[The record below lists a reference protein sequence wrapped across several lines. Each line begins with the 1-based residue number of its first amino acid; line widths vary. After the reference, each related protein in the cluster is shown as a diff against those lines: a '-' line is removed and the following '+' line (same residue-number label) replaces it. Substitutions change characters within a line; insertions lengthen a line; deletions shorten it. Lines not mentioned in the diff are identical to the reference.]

1 MDRTRTV
8 DFLPPIFQTTTNKQF
23 LSATLDQL
31 VQEPQFKKTQGFVGR
46 RVGPGVN
53 PNDYYVVEPNAVRAN
68 YQLEPGVI
76 SLKPDTTDIQDAI
89 TYPGITDA
97 LARQGAK
104 VNDSDRLY
112 TSDYYTWDP
121 FISFDKFANYSQYY
135 WLPAGPLSV
144 DVSAT
149 AVPLTDSFDVTRG
162 ADVYEFSGVP
172 GENPIITLVRGGNYD
187 FVVNQAPNGFW
198 IQTDPGVNGRLPYAP
213 NISSR
218 DVFGVVNNGENAGT
232 VTFNVPLK
240 NAQQF
245 YYDLTLVPTTPT
257 AGQVDLITDLKFNQI
272 NNIYLTEFLAQYPS
286 GIDGITNLNGRTVVF
301 TNQIA
306 DPTDGG
312 WLITSQFDPLAQIPS
327 NNGLLGSFDTQVY
340 DQTTPILNVDT
351 RYSVWAIQ
359 YQYDNDGNAILQ
371 LSSITQC
378 PVLNKFTIMFGT
390 QWAGTQWYRDAEGY
404 FEEIPLLTAIKDL
417 LWYQDGTNPEIF
429 GQIRLIDQNQ
439 VETLNIATDI
449 LGKKNY
455 VAPNGVVFTN
465 NLKVIFRGSV
475 VPSSYQ
481 NQTYYVAGVGT
492 AIQLLPVTDYVTPET
507 YTKSA
512 TVPFDSLPFDIGNFD
527 ASLNQ
532 PLVPDYLTIALDSP
546 DRNAWTRSNRW
557 FHIDV
562 INASAAYNNTVP
574 FIDNAFRAKRPILEF
589 RGGTRLFGMGTQA
602 KTPVNIID
610 FQTTDAL
617 STINGTIG
625 YAVDGYSFISGSRVI
640 FAADNDPQVR
650 NKIYVV
656 EFITPST
663 DGSTL
668 TLQPVINLV
677 PASDADVLV
686 DQCTVCLSGNTLQGI
701 SFFFDGL
708 QWITAQEKTSVNQAP
723 LFNVY
728 DQNGF
733 SLGNRVAYP
742 SSTFLG
748 SKLFSYAVGSGVE
761 DTVLGFALRYL
772 SINNVGDIVFDNN
785 FYTDT
790 FIHVD
795 NNVSTKNPIGIG
807 FVRQY
812 ADRIL
817 YEKEIGWQRAA
828 TKSLIY
834 QQFSFTSV
842 VNTPLVLDVAVVPTG
857 TVPSVKIYVGSVF
870 QDPTTYTFTT
880 TANTTTI
887 TFNSNIVIVPGDVI
901 EVLALSNQVSSV
913 GFYQV
918 PINLENNPLNGNSS
932 NFTLG
937 TVRTHYESIAQN
949 LVSLTGKVNGANN
962 IRDLGNV
969 IPFGLNILQQ
979 SAPMTLAGYFLRK
992 PEYEIFAA
1000 LSYNSREYE
1009 KFKAQLLNTAVAND
1023 YVNLTVPEILTAVIS
1038 DITLGRTSSNPFYWS
1053 DMLPTG
1059 SVYTQLQTTV
1069 TPISTAVFDTT
1080 QVYNYTSANY
1090 LGLLVYVNDILL
1102 TRNLG
1107 YVVATDGPRITI
1119 TVPLAVG
1126 DVVTIQEY
1134 PATYGSYVPNTP
1146 TKLGLYPAYIPE
1158 IFLDETYVN
1167 PVFVIRGHDGSIT
1180 RAFGDFRDALLLEF
1194 ETRIYNNLK
1203 LDGNPVPLTTAE
1215 VVPGQFRT
1223 TDYTLGEIT
1232 DILSEDFL
1240 TWVGWNKLDYKTQ
1253 DYQQSNQFT
1262 WNYSTAS
1269 NKLTANQPLVVG
1281 AWRGLY
1287 NYFYDTI
1294 YPNTRPWEMLGFSV
1308 MPVWWENEYGPAPY
1322 TSGNLVLW
1330 EDLAAGLVR
1339 DPVAPYVLPEYIRP
1353 NLTDVIPS
1361 GSEGALLSPMQVMVG
1376 NFNSNDFRKSWVV
1389 GDDGPVE
1396 NAWRTSSAY
1405 PFAAMRLLALT
1416 RPAEFF
1422 SLFAD
1427 RDLYRFDTSVN
1438 QYLYNGR
1445 YRLDA
1450 NGIEVYGNGVSKAS
1464 YIDWIVD
1471 FNRVSGI
1478 NSTTALTADLK
1489 NLDVRLCYRMASF
1502 TGKNLLEIYTE
1513 KSSPNSLNSTL
1524 LLPDESYNLL
1534 FYKNVP
1540 FAQLTY
1546 SSVIVQSTT
1555 AGWAVYGY
1563 NMTQPY
1569 FSILQSLINGNL
1581 ATISAGGSTVRVPV
1595 EYSNNVVQIPYGY
1608 VFTNRTLV
1616 ADFLLSYGALLQS
1629 QGLVFDNLENG
1640 YVLDWN
1646 QMVSEFLYWS
1656 NQGWTDGAIVNLN
1669 PGASQLIVERAG
1681 AVVDSIAVQTAE
1693 NMILNADR
1701 KPFNARD
1708 LVIERSDNRF
1718 AVRSVTNETI
1728 NFLNIK
1734 FTSYENMV
1742 VLDNVS
1748 IFADLIYQPITGARQ
1763 DRVKLVGTTTT
1774 EWDGQ
1779 LNAQGFVLNQDN
1791 IKPWSQNVKYARGEI
1806 VEYKNFYYSAND
1818 IVQPAAK
1825 FDFNEWT
1832 ISDYTKIQQGLLPN
1846 LANKSNQLANSYNI
1860 YTANLEQNQDLF
1872 AYGLIGFKPRQYM
1885 VSLNLD
1891 STSQVNLYQQF
1902 LGTKGTV
1909 RAAELFSF
1917 ADLGRGPAQYDIYE
1931 NWAVLRATYGANA
1944 NRSFYELQ
1952 LNEALL
1958 GANPSLIQVI
1968 QPGETSQADQTV
1980 LLSNL
1985 WKQSY
1990 KIPSTDILT
1999 TTTVNPTDVA
2009 LPGAGYVNIDDV
2021 DITVF
2026 DITNVASL
2034 DTNLDQI
2041 GVGTVIW
2048 VAKINNYD
2056 WGIYRTSKLPG
2067 YISSVSSNLDG
2078 TAVLTFTAPHGITA
2092 GRRVIVRFFSIEVDG
2107 VYTVI
2112 SAPSITQLVVD
2123 FSFANGGQLV
2133 ASGTGIGFVLQTQR
2147 VAQASDVITLPYVN
2161 NLLPGNKVWVDNNG
2175 AGLWEVLEK
2184 QIVFSSAAE
2193 ITATNPVTNSKFGQ
2207 SVAQAKSNLY
2217 AIVGSPAYSQ
2227 GYGDGALYTYV
2238 RTSSSPFTENSV
2250 LELDGAVDTVG
2261 FGSSVSI
2268 GNQTWQAVGAPASYN
2283 NRGYVSAVYRQPDSA
2298 SFINAALLTV
2308 PDSRDLALPAEFG
2321 YSVVVSTDEHWMY
2334 IGAPGINKVFAY
2346 GLVEVENQS
2355 VAYVADGRQFTFD
2368 FSDHIVIDTGYDQ
2381 QLSVV
2386 LNNKLLTYGVDYSQT
2401 ATNIVFAAAPA
2412 KDLVL
2417 KIVRKTQ
2424 HSYTGDGSTKL
2435 FSLNEY
2441 LYSATSIYSFK
2452 VTVNGVLQRPNIDY
2466 DFDYNDSA
2474 AGRDVIFFTAPGN
2487 GAVVNVATQSYFVF
2501 VDTIEFTQQVTASI
2515 AGTTLTVSYA
2525 QPGASPLTVG
2535 MNLSGAGVTPGTKI
2549 TALLTGTGGTGTYSV
2564 STNQNVAST
2573 TITARLN
2580 DSARFGESVVCT
2592 TDGRQIMVGT
2602 PNDYY
2607 NATLDAGA
2615 VYVFDRAV
2623 QNFVVTDA
2631 AQTTYTV
2638 DGTLS
2643 APTSVILNNQF
2654 LTNTEGNVT
2663 GTFTKVS
2670 AAEIAIST
2678 PLAVGD
2684 VIEIEVNKFNL
2695 LQIVGAN
2702 APFQSANFGGAV
2714 DMCKNNCSLYVG
2726 APQDGSVLPAAGLV
2740 QRNVNQSRVYGTTT
2754 STNVGARLLPGET
2767 IRINNQEVALSQPVA
2782 WNSALTYTVDT
2793 IVDYGLSLY
2802 IAIKPVPTGTA
2813 LTNTTYWQP
2822 SSWTAVLAQDINHA
2836 GIDNVVAIAGV
2847 VGTANYGLITISV
2860 KNMLAADAGNRLTV
2874 LPGLIG
2880 TTFQRLVFET
2890 FAYTQTIESPAPSAY
2905 AGFGSAVNI
2914 DSFATTLTVGA
2925 PRGNLYRPNTFDAG
2939 TTYFDSR
2946 TTTISGPLAQSGVA
2960 YTYDY
2965 LPSATDSISNPG
2977 KFAFG
2982 QQIYDQR
2989 VQELDL
2995 FGTSIDYTNGVLL
3008 IGSPGSDIDD
3018 STQSELDYGRV
3029 AVFRN
3034 LTLTPAWSTIHQQLP
3049 VVDVKLINSVFTYNR
3064 VTGAKTNFFDFFDPL
3079 QGKILGAARE
3089 NINYIGAVDPAAY
3102 NVGSVNNYGRIWGQV
3117 HVGEMWWDTNN
3128 VRFIDPNQDSIVYA
3142 ARRWGQVF
3150 PGSTVDVY
3158 QWVASSQPPATY
3170 TGEGTPQNL
3179 VSYDLSTG
3187 LNLDGIFTTTY
3198 YFWVRGITSIDTNAG
3213 KTLSTTGVAR
3223 YIEEPR
3229 SSGIPYV
3236 AFVSPSATAIYN
3248 AVNDISAQDTILS
3261 IEFDREYTDDNVHVE
3276 YSLIPEN
3283 RADGFLP
3290 DNLYLKFQDSLCGV
3304 NTVGA
3309 KVPDPNLSPANS
3321 YGVQFRPRQSMFAD
3335 RFLALENY
3343 FNRVNSVLAQFPISE
3358 SRSFTLLNSSES
3370 EPTAGTGAWDK
3381 RVASL
3386 EELSYQDFAI
3396 VPVGYKYLV
3405 VSDSAQNGL
3414 WTIYSVTTAKTFD
3427 SLMLVRVQ
3435 NYDTRK
3441 YWSYID
3447 WYLIGYN
3454 RSSQIVDEVPTYSSL
3469 DTLSVYTVPVGASV
3483 RVTANAQGKWEIYL
3497 RTNTGWDRVGLQD
3510 GTIAIAAELWD
3521 YQLGRFGFD
3530 SEVFDAQYFD
3540 QEPVIET
3547 RKIIQAINQELLIG
3561 ELLIERNKALI
3572 LMFNFV
3578 LSEFEAPDWLS
3589 KTSLVDVDHKIRQ
3602 LLPFQTYQRDNQDF
3616 VVDYIKEVKPYHV
3629 HIRETNLIYDG
3640 IDAYQGTMTDFDVPS
3655 FYNSVQIPNQFMS
3668 PVLTPYTHST
3678 AVGTGSSNT
3687 YSDTAPG
3694 SPVWQTEPWKFWYNN
3709 YTLSIQDIV
3718 VVDGGV
3724 GYTEPPIA
3732 TVTGDC
3738 LVQATMTVDINSA
3751 GKITGVIITDPGAGY
3766 LTTALIELSGGNG
3779 VGGRIVAV
3787 MGNGLVRSI
3796 NTTIKYDR
3804 YQYVST
3810 ILDWKPTVQ
3819 YDNGTLVR
3827 YDDRVWEASNADSS
3841 AVESVTFDPDQW
3853 TLINASTLSGVD
3865 RTMGFYLPG
3874 PNEPG
3879 LDLPLLIDGIDYPG
3893 VQVTAPTFDQN
3904 SGFDVGNFD
3913 INPFDNIAYG
3923 PEGLPTYDP
3932 AILDAIYESRFVDI
3946 YLGTRPY
3953 DVNVTGGEFVGPYES
3968 HAPEELIPGSE
3979 YDTLDFRVYT
3989 RPGADWDLNGHGF
4002 AWEIVKWYYNSVG
4015 ATSQSFDGIV
4025 PNPVQVRVT
4034 NQTQRRDLN
4043 LGTDYIVNWV
4053 ANTVTILNS
4062 VSAPPAANG
4071 DTLVVSIYGIGGG
4084 NQLYKNSVNG
4094 ADIGNTFNI
4103 PVAVNEIEEMVI
4115 FVNGVLIT
4123 DYTYSAGTNNTTN
4136 ILFVNSYSVADELNI
4151 TAIGSTDGSLP
4162 NSWSTPQTQYFVSLG
4177 QLDYNLSNSMQG
4189 TNPANLIVERNG
4201 IRARPPEGAYYIA
4214 DGSSAYP
4221 LPNRGGYSMALVAD
4235 NDVRVWVNNQELTL
4249 YSEFTIEPYVPG
4261 DDTRDVE
4268 FAVPPSSGS
4277 EVLIS
4282 VSTKADYVLQSDGSS
4297 LYSSVLAWR
4306 TTNGF
4311 YPLAGD
4317 IISVTSWNDTSQQ
4330 EIVTLLWQGPVTTG
4344 VVVPEPYDS
4353 TDFDVGL
4360 VTGLPGSYDY
4370 SAGQAVTTNDF
4381 QLNRIIPDPT
4391 RMVVTKNGS
4400 RIFYGDDYLIVGE
4413 QLVLHGPVI
4422 SVIDVVV
4429 AQLFTDSVV
4438 PEELEFRIFQDM
4450 RGVQAT
4456 YRMTPST
4463 TTTLTQDLYLD
4474 QDIIYVDNA
4483 AALTQPNL
4491 AINVWGVLTING
4503 ERIMYRYLDI
4513 DNNMVSGLRRGTAG
4527 TAADIHAAG
4536 AIVYNLGRGNLA
4548 PAEYQDHVVYTN
4560 TLGNGTTVTFSA
4572 PNIDLSQLTLS
4583 FAEQAILVF
4592 VGGIRVT
4599 VGYTVDSVAPATVTF
4614 DTAPADGYEVSILVR
4629 QGFGWY
4635 QPANGNPSDGQ
4646 ALQVTNTDAARFFRG
4661 QI

>member
-53 PNDYYVVEPNAVRAN
+53 PNDYYVVEPNATRAN

-76 SLKPDTTDIQDAI
+76 SLKPDTTNIQDAI

-104 VNDSDRLY
+104 TNNSDRLY

-144 DVSAT
+144 DVGAT
-149 AVPLTDSFDVTRG
+149 VIPLTDSFDITRG
-162 ADVYEFSGVP
+162 TNVYEFSGIP
-172 GENPIITLVRGGNYD
+172 GDNPIITLVRGGNYD

-218 DVFGVVNNGENAGT
+218 TVLGVINNGEDAGT

-272 NNIYLTEFLAQYPS
+272 NNIYLSEFLAQYPS

-312 WLITSQFDPLAQIPS
+312 WLITTQFDPLARIPS
-327 NNGLLGSFDTQVY
+327 NNGLLGSFDTQVF
-340 DQTTPILNVDT
+340 DQTTPILDVDT

-371 LSSITQC
+371 LSSVTTC

-404 FEEIPLLTAIKDL
+404 FEEIPLLTAIKDV

-492 AIQLLPVTDYVTPET
+492 AIQLLPITDYVTPET
-507 YTKSA
+507 YTNSA
-512 TVPFDSLPFDIGNFD
+512 TVPFDSLPFDVGNFD

-574 FIDNAFRAKRPILEF
+574 LIDNALRAKRPILEF

-650 NKIYVV
+650 DKIYVV

-668 TLQPVINLV
+668 TLQPIINLV
-677 PASDADVLV
+677 PASDADVLI

-701 SFFFDGL
+701 SFFYDGI
-708 QWITAQEKTSVNQAP
+708 QWIKAQEKTSVNQSP

-728 DQNGF
+728 DQAGF

-742 SSTFLG
+742 SSTFQG

-795 NNVSTKNPIGIG
+795 NNVSTENPISIG

-918 PINLENNPLNGNSS
+918 PINLENNPLNGNSA

-962 IRDLGNV
+962 IRDLGNI
-969 IPFGLNILQQ
+969 IPYGLNILQQ

-1009 KFKAQLLNTAVAND
+1009 KFKAQLLNTAVTND
-1023 YVNLTVPEILTAVIS
+1023 YINMTVPEILTAVIS

-1053 DMLPTG
+1053 DMLPAG

-1102 TRNLG
+1102 TRDIG

-1119 TVPLAVG
+1119 TVPLATG

-1158 IFLDETYVN
+1158 IFLDETYVD

-1215 VVPGQFRT
+1215 VVPGEFRT

-1253 DYQQSNQFT
+1253 DYQQNNQFT

-1353 NLTDVIPS
+1353 GLTDVIPS
-1361 GSEGALLSPMQVMVG
+1361 GSEGTLLSPMQVMVG

-1438 QYLYNGR
+1438 QYLYNRR

-1489 NLDVRLCYRMASF
+1489 NLDVRLCYRMAAF

-1569 FSILQSLINGNL
+1569 FNILQSLINGNL

-1595 EYSNNVVQIPYGY
+1595 EYSSNVVQIPYGY
-1608 VFTNRTLV
+1608 VFTNRTLL

-1656 NQGWTDGAIVNLN
+1656 NQGWTDGAIINLN
-1669 PGASQLIVERAG
+1669 PGSSQMIVERAG

-1734 FTSYENMV
+1734 FTSYENMI

-1748 IFADLIYQPITGARQ
+1748 IFADLIYQPVTGARQ

-1774 EWDGQ
+1774 EWNGQ
-1779 LNAQGFVLNQDN
+1779 LNAQGFILNQDN

-1806 VEYKNFYYSAND
+1806 VEYKNFYYSAID

-1825 FDFNEWT
+1825 FNFNEWT
-1832 ISDYTKIQQGLLPN
+1832 ISNYNKIQQGLLPN

-1968 QPGETSQADQTV
+1968 QPGEISEADQTV

-1990 KIPSTDILT
+1990 KIPNTDILT
-1999 TTTVNPTDVA
+1999 TTTVTPTDVA
-2009 LPGAGYVNIDDV
+2009 LPGAGYVNLDDV
-2021 DITVF
+2021 DITIF
-2026 DITNVASL
+2026 DITNTASL
-2034 DTNLDQI
+2034 DANLDQI

-2056 WGIYRTSKLPG
+2056 WNIYRTSQVPG

-2078 TAVLTFTAPHGITA
+2078 TAVLTFTAPHGITV
-2092 GRRVIVRFFSIEVDG
+2092 GRQVVVRFFSIEVDG
-2107 VYTVI
+2107 VYRVI
-2112 SAPSITQLVVD
+2112 SVPSITQIVVD
-2123 FSFANGGQLV
+2123 FSFVNGGQLV
-2133 ASGTGIGFVLQTQR
+2133 ATGTGIGFVLQTQR
-2147 VAQASDVITLPYVN
+2147 VAQASDIITLPYAN
-2161 NLLPGNKVWVDNNG
+2161 DLLPGNKVWVDNNG

-2207 SVAQAKSNLY
+2207 SVAQANSNLY

-2227 GYGDGALYTYV
+2227 GYGNGALYTYV

-2298 SFINAALLTV
+2298 SFINAILLTV

-2321 YSVVVSTDEHWMY
+2321 YSVAVSPDEHWMY

-2355 VAYVADGRQFTFD
+2355 VAYVADGRQFTFN
-2368 FSDHIVIDTGYDQ
+2368 FSNHIVIDAGYDQ

-2386 LNNKLLTYGVDYSQT
+2386 LNNTLLIYGVDYSQT

-2412 KDLVL
+2412 KDLIL

-2441 LYSATSIYSFK
+2441 LYSAISIYSFK

-2487 GAVVNVATQSYFVF
+2487 GAIINVATQSYFVF
-2501 VDTIEFTQQVTASI
+2501 VDTIEFTQQVI
-2515 AGTTLTVSYA
+2515 AAISGTTLTVSYA
-2525 QPGASPLTVG
+2525 QPGAWPLTVG
-2535 MNLSGAGVTPGTKI
+2535 MKLSGTGVTPGTKI
-2549 TALLTGTGGTGTYSV
+2549 TALLTGTGGTGTYMVNTSQ
-2564 STNQNVAST
+2564 SVASGYV
-2573 TITARLN
+2573 TARLS
-2580 DSARFGESVVCT
+2580 DTARFGESLSCT
-2592 TDGRQIMVGT
+2592 TDGRQVMIGT

-2607 NATLDAGA
+2607 NATTDAGA

-2638 DGTLS
+2638 DGTLV

-2654 LTNTEGNVT
+2654 LTNTEGNIT
-2663 GTFTKVS
+2663 GTFAKVS
-2670 AAEIAIST
+2670 ATEVTISA
-2678 PLAVGD
+2678 PLSVGD
-2684 VIEIEVNKFNL
+2684 IIEIEVNKFNL
-2695 LQIVGAN
+2695 LQIVGSN
-2702 APFQSANFGGAV
+2702 APFQSANFGSAI

-2740 QRNVNQSRVYGTTT
+2740 QRSVNQSRVYGVTT

-2767 IRINNQEVALSQPVA
+2767 IRINDQEVALSQPVT

-2802 IAIKPVPTGTA
+2802 ISVRPVPTGTA

-2822 SSWTAVLAQDINHA
+2822 SSWTAVLAQDINNA
-2836 GIDNVVAIAGV
+2836 GIDNVVAVAGV
-2847 VGTANYGLITISV
+2847 AGTANYGLITIGV
-2860 KNMLAADAGNRLTV
+2860 KNMLAADASNRLTV

-2890 FAYTQTIESPAPSAY
+2890 FAYTQTIESPAPVAY

-2946 TTTISGPLAQSGVA
+2946 TTTISGPLVQSGVA

-2965 LPSATDSISNPG
+2965 LPSASDLASNPG

-3034 LTLTPAWSTIHQQLP
+3034 PTLTPAWATIHQQLP
-3049 VVDVKLINSVFTYNR
+3049 VVNIKLINSVFTYNR

-3079 QGKILGAARE
+3079 QGKILGAAQE

-3102 NVGSVNNYGRIWGQV
+3102 NVGPVNNYGKIWGQV

-3150 PGSTVDVY
+3150 PGSTIDVY

-3170 TGEGTPQNL
+3170 AGEGTPRNI

-3187 LNLDGIFTTTY
+3187 LNIDGIFTTTY

-3223 YIEEPR
+3223 YIEQPR

-3290 DNLYLKFQDSLCGV
+3290 NNLYLKFQDSLCGV

-3343 FNRVNSVLAQFPISE
+3343 FKRVNSVLAQFPISE
-3358 SRSFTLLNSSES
+3358 TRSFTLLNSSES

-3381 RVASL
+3381 RVANL

-3405 VSDSAQNGL
+3405 AVDSAQNGL

-3447 WYLIGYN
+3447 WYQIGYN
-3454 RSSQIVDEVPTYSSL
+3454 RSSQIVAEVPVYSSL

-3640 IDAYQGTMTDFDVPS
+3640 QDVYQGTMTDFDVPS
-3655 FYNSVQIPNQFMS
+3655 FYNSAQIPNQFMS

-3687 YSDTAPG
+3687 YSDTPPN
-3694 SPVWQTEPWKFWYNN
+3694 SLVWQTEPWKFWYNN

-3718 VVDGGV
+3718 VVDGGA
-3724 GYTEPPIA
+3724 GYTEPPVA

-3738 LVQATMTVDINSA
+3738 LIQATMTVDVNSA
-3751 GKITGVIITDPGAGY
+3751 GKISGVIITNPGLGY

-3810 ILDWKPTVQ
+3810 ILDWKSNVSYPT
-3819 YDNGTLVR
+3819 GTQVR
-3827 YDDRVWEASNADSS
+3827 YDDRVWEANST
-3841 AVESVTFDPDQW
+3841 VQSVTFDPDQW
-3853 TLINASTLSGVD
+3853 TLVKASTLSGVD

-3932 AILDAIYESRFVDI
+3932 AILDAIYESRFIDI

-3953 DVNVTGGEFVGPYES
+3953 DVNVVGGEFVGPYES

-4002 AWEIVKWYYNSVG
+4002 AWEIVKWYYNS
-4015 ATSQSFDGIV
+4015 ASAASQSFNGIV

-4034 NQTQRRDLN
+4034 NQTQRRELN

-4084 NQLYKNSVNG
+4084 NQLYKTSVNG
-4094 ADIGNTFNI
+4094 ATVGNTFNI
-4103 PVAVNEIEEMVI
+4103 PVAVNEIEDMAI
-4115 FVNGVLIT
+4115 FANGMLIT
-4123 DYTYSAGTNNTTN
+4123 DYTYTAGTNNTTN
-4136 ILFVNSYSVADELNI
+4136 ILFATSYGPGDELNI
-4151 TAIGSTDGSLP
+4151 TAIGATDGSLP
-4162 NSWSTPQTQYFVSLG
+4162 NSWSTPQTQYFVSSG
-4177 QLDYNLSNSMQG
+4177 QLDYNLSNSLQG

-4268 FAVPPSSGS
+4268 FATPPSSGS

-4297 LYSSVLAWR
+4297 LYSTVLAWR

-4311 YPLAGD
+4311 YPIAGD

-4330 EIVTLLWQGPVTTG
+4330 KIVTLLWQGPVTTG

-4370 SAGQAVTTNDF
+4370 SAGQAVTKNDF
-4381 QLNRIIPDPT
+4381 QLGRVVPDPT
-4391 RMVVTKNGS
+4391 RMVVTKNGN

-4438 PEELEFRIFQDM
+4438 PEEMEFRIFQDM

-4463 TTTLTQDLYLD
+4463 TTTLAQDLFLD
-4474 QDIIYVDNA
+4474 QDVIYVDNA

-4513 DNNMVSGLRRGTAG
+4513 DNNLVSGLRRGTAG
-4527 TAADIHAAG
+4527 TAADVHATG
-4536 AIVYNLGRGNLA
+4536 ATVYNLGRGNLA

-4599 VGYTVDSVAPATVTF
+4599 AGYTVDSVSPATVTF
-4614 DTAPADGYEVSILVR
+4614 DTAPDNGYEVSILVR

-4646 ALQVTNTDAARFFRG
+4646 ALQVTQTDAARFFRG

>member
-1 MDRTRTV
+1 M
-8 DFLPPIFQTTTNKQF
+8 
-23 LSATLDQL
+23 
-31 VQEPQFKKTQGFVGR
+31 
-46 RVGPGVN
+46 
-53 PNDYYVVEPNAVRAN
+53 
-68 YQLEPGVI
+68 
-76 SLKPDTTDIQDAI
+76 
-89 TYPGITDA
+89 
-97 LARQGAK
+97 
-104 VNDSDRLY
+104 
-112 TSDYYTWDP
+112 
-121 FISFDKFANYSQYY
+121 
-135 WLPAGPLSV
+135 
-144 DVSAT
+144 
-149 AVPLTDSFDVTRG
+149 
-162 ADVYEFSGVP
+162 
-172 GENPIITLVRGGNYD
+172 
-187 FVVNQAPNGFW
+187 
-198 IQTDPGVNGRLPYAP
+198 
-213 NISSR
+213 
-218 DVFGVVNNGENAGT
+218 
-232 VTFNVPLK
+232 
-240 NAQQF
+240 
-245 YYDLTLVPTTPT
+245 
-257 AGQVDLITDLKFNQI
+257 
-272 NNIYLTEFLAQYPS
+272 
-286 GIDGITNLNGRTVVF
+286 
-301 TNQIA
+301 
-306 DPTDGG
+306 
-312 WLITSQFDPLAQIPS
+312 
-327 NNGLLGSFDTQVY
+327 
-340 DQTTPILNVDT
+340 
-351 RYSVWAIQ
+351 
-359 YQYDNDGNAILQ
+359 
-371 LSSITQC
+371 
-378 PVLNKFTIMFGT
+378 
-390 QWAGTQWYRDAEGY
+390 
-404 FEEIPLLTAIKDL
+404 
-417 LWYQDGTNPEIF
+417 
-429 GQIRLIDQNQ
+429 
-439 VETLNIATDI
+439 
-449 LGKKNY
+449 
-455 VAPNGVVFTN
+455 
-465 NLKVIFRGSV
+465 
-475 VPSSYQ
+475 
-481 NQTYYVAGVGT
+481 
-492 AIQLLPVTDYVTPET
+492 
-507 YTKSA
+507 
-512 TVPFDSLPFDIGNFD
+512 
-527 ASLNQ
+527 
-532 PLVPDYLTIALDSP
+532 
-546 DRNAWTRSNRW
+546 
-557 FHIDV
+557 
-562 INASAAYNNTVP
+562 
-574 FIDNAFRAKRPILEF
+574 
-589 RGGTRLFGMGTQA
+589 
-602 KTPVNIID
+602 
-610 FQTTDAL
+610 
-617 STINGTIG
+617 
-625 YAVDGYSFISGSRVI
+625 
-640 FAADNDPQVR
+640 
-650 NKIYVV
+650 
-656 EFITPST
+656 
-663 DGSTL
+663 
-668 TLQPVINLV
+668 
-677 PASDADVLV
+677 PASDADVFI

-701 SFFFDGL
+701 SFFFDGV

-723 LFNVY
+723 LFDVY

-733 SLGNRVAYP
+733 SLGNRVVYP

-748 SKLFSYAVGSGVE
+748 SKLFSYAVGTGVE

-795 NNVSTKNPIGIG
+795 NNVSIENLISIG

-842 VNTPLVLDVAVVPTG
+842 VNTPLVLDVAVIPTG

-870 QDPTTYTFTT
+870 QDPTAYTFTT

-887 TFNSNIVIVPGDVI
+887 TFNSNIVIVPNDVI
-901 EVLALSNQVSSV
+901 EVLALSDQVSSV

-949 LVSLTGKVNGANN
+949 LVNLTGEVNGANN

-969 IPFGLNILQQ
+969 IPYGLNILQQ

-1009 KFKAQLLNTAVAND
+1009 KFKAQLLNTAVTND
-1023 YVNLTVPEILTAVIS
+1023 YVNFTVPEILTAVIS

-1102 TRNLG
+1102 TRDLG

-1232 DILSEDFL
+1232 DIISEDFL

-1253 DYQQSNQFT
+1253 DYQQNNQFT

-1308 MPVWWENEYGPAPY
+1308 MPIWWENEYGPAPY

-1353 NLTDVIPS
+1353 GLTDVIPS
-1361 GSEGALLSPMQVMVG
+1361 GSEGTLASPMEVMVG

-1427 RDLYRFDTSVN
+1427 RDLYKFDTSIN

-1555 AGWAVYGY
+1555 TGWAVYGY

-1569 FSILQSLINGNL
+1569 FNILQSLINGNL

-1629 QGLVFDNLENG
+1629 QGLTFNILENG

-1681 AVVDSIAVQTAE
+1681 AVVDSLAVQTAE

-1774 EWDGQ
+1774 EWNGQ
-1779 LNAQGFVLNQDN
+1779 LNAQGFILNQDN

-1806 VEYKNFYYSAND
+1806 VEYKNFYYSAID
-1818 IVQPAAK
+1818 IVQPSAK

-1860 YTANLEQNQDLF
+1860 YAANLELNQDLF

-1968 QPGETSQADQTV
+1968 EPGETSQADQTV

-1985 WKQSY
+1985 WKESY
-1990 KIPSTDILT
+1990 KIPNTNILT

-2026 DITNVASL
+2026 DITNIASL
-2034 DTNLDQI
+2034 DANIDQI

-2048 VAKINNYD
+2048 VAKINDYD

-2078 TAVLTFTAPHGITA
+2078 TAVLTFTEPHNITV
-2092 GRRVIVRFFSIEVDG
+2092 GRQVIVRFFSIEVDG

-2123 FSFANGGQLV
+2123 FSFANGGQL
-2133 ASGTGIGFVLQTQR
+2133 AATGTGIGFVLQTQR
-2147 VAQASDVITLPYVN
+2147 VAQASDVITLPYAN
-2161 NLLPGNKVWVDNNG
+2161 DLLPGNKVWVDNNG

-2184 QIVFSSAAE
+2184 QIVFSSTTE

-2217 AIVGSPAYSQ
+2217 ALVGSPAYSQ
-2227 GYGDGALYTYV
+2227 GFGNGALYTYV
-2238 RTSSSPFTENSV
+2238 RTSSAPFTENSV
-2250 LELDGAVDTVG
+2250 VELDGAADTVG

-2268 GNQTWQAVGAPASYN
+2268 GNQTWQAVGAPASYT

-2298 SFINAALLTV
+2298 SFINANLLTV
-2308 PDSRDLALPAEFG
+2308 PDPRDLALPAEFG
-2321 YSVVVSTDEHWMY
+2321 YSVVVSPDEHWMY

-2355 VAYVADGRQFTFD
+2355 VAYVADGRQFTFN
-2368 FSDHIVIDTGYDQ
+2368 FSDHIVIDAGYDQ

-2386 LNNKLLTYGVDYSQT
+2386 LNNELLTYGVDYSQT

-2424 HSYTGDGSTKL
+2424 YSYTGDGSTRL

-2441 LYSATSIYSFK
+2441 LYSSTSIYSFK

-2474 AGRDVIFFTAPGN
+2474 AGRDVIFFTAPSN
-2487 GAVVNVATQSYFVF
+2487 GVIISVATQSYFVF
-2501 VDTIEFTQQVTASI
+2501 VDTIEFTQQVI
-2515 AGTTLTVSYA
+2515 AEISGTTLTVSYA

-2535 MNLSGAGVTPGTKI
+2535 MNLSGTGVAAGTKI
-2549 TALLTGTGGTGTYSV
+2549 TALLTGTGGTGTYVVNISQ
-2564 STNQNVAST
+2564 SVAST
-2573 TITARLN
+2573 YVTARLN
-2580 DSARFGESVVCT
+2580 DTARFGESLSCT
-2592 TDGRQIMVGT
+2592 TDGRQVMVGT

-2607 NATLDAGA
+2607 DAITDAGA

-2638 DGTLS
+2638 DGTLT

-2670 AAEIAIST
+2670 TTEVTIST

-2695 LQIVGAN
+2695 LQIVGSN
-2702 APFQSANFGGAV
+2702 APFQSANFGSAI
-2714 DMCKNNCSLYVG
+2714 DLCKNNCSLYVG
-2726 APQDGSVLPAAGLV
+2726 APQDGSVIPEAGLV
-2740 QRNVNQSRVYGTTT
+2740 QRNVNQSRVYGITT
-2754 STNVGARLLPGET
+2754 STNVGPRLQPGET
-2767 IRINNQEVALSQPVA
+2767 IRINDQEVTVSQPVA

-2813 LTNTTYWQP
+2813 LTDTTYWQP
-2822 SSWTAVLAQDINHA
+2822 SSWTAVLAQDINDS
-2836 GIDNVVAIAGV
+2836 GIDNVVASAGV
-2847 VGTANYGLITISV
+2847 AGTANYGLITISV

-2880 TTFQRLVFET
+2880 TTFQRLVFNT
-2890 FAYTQTIESPAPSAY
+2890 FAYTQTIESPAPAAY

-2925 PRGNLYRPNTFDAG
+2925 PRGNLYRPNTFDVG

-2965 LPSATDSISNPG
+2965 LPSSSSSISDPG

-3034 LTLTPAWSTIHQQLP
+3034 LTLTPAWTTIHQQLP
-3049 VVDVKLINSVFTYNR
+3049 VVDVKLINSVFTYDR

-3128 VRFIDPNQDSIVYA
+3128 VRFIDPNQDNIVYA

-3170 TGEGTPQNL
+3170 AGEGTPRSL

-3223 YIEEPR
+3223 YIEEPL

-3321 YGVQFRPRQSMFAD
+3321 YGVQFRPRQSMFAN

-3343 FNRVNSVLAQFPISE
+3343 FVRVNSVLAQFPISE
-3358 SRSFTLLNSSES
+3358 TRSFTLLNSSES

-3381 RVASL
+3381 RVANL

-3414 WTIYSVTTAKTFD
+3414 WTIYSVTTAKTFE

-3454 RSSQIVDEVPTYSSL
+3454 QSSQIVAEVPTYSSL

-3540 QEPVIET
+3540 QEPVTET

-3578 LSEFEAPDWLS
+3578 LSEFEAPEWLS

-3640 IDAYQGTMTDFDVPS
+3640 LDVYQGTMTDFDVPS

-3668 PVLTPYTHST
+3668 PVLLPYTHST
-3678 AVGTGSSNT
+3678 AAGTGTSNT
-3687 YSDTAPG
+3687 YSDTP
-3694 SPVWQTEPWKFWYNN
+3694 SDSLVWQTEPWKFWYNN

-3718 VVDGGV
+3718 VVDGGA
-3724 GYTEPPIA
+3724 GYTDPPIA

-3738 LVQATMTVDINSA
+3738 LIQATMTVDVNSA

-3796 NTTIKYDR
+3796 NTTIKFDR

-3827 YDDRVWEASNADSS
+3827 YDNRVWEASNGDSS
-3841 AVESVTFDPDQW
+3841 AVQSVTFDPDQW
-3853 TLINASTLSGVD
+3853 TLISASTLSGVD
-3865 RTMGFYLPG
+3865 RTMGLYVPTA
-3874 PNEPG
+3874 NEPG

-3932 AILDAIYESRFVDI
+3932 AILDAIYESRFIDI

-3953 DVNVTGGEFVGPYES
+3953 DVNVIGGEFVGPYES

-3989 RPGADWDLNGHGF
+3989 RPGSDWDLNGHGF
-4002 AWEIVKWYYNSVG
+4002 AWEIVKWYYNSVS
-4015 ATSQSFDGIV
+4015 ATSQSFEGIV

-4094 ADIGNTFNI
+4094 ADVGNAFNI
-4103 PVAVNEIEEMVI
+4103 PVAVNEIEDMVI

-4162 NSWSTPQTQYFVSLG
+4162 NSWSTPQTQYFVSFG
-4177 QLDYNLSNSMQG
+4177 QLDYSLSNSMQG

-4221 LPNRGGYSMALVAD
+4221 LPDRGGYSLALVAD

-4261 DDTRDVE
+4261 DDIRDVE
-4268 FAVPPSSGS
+4268 FAIPPSPGS

-4297 LYSSVLAWR
+4297 LYNTLLVWR

-4330 EIVTLLWQGPVTTG
+4330 EIVTLLWQGPITTG

-4370 SAGQAVTTNDF
+4370 SAGQAVTANDF

-4391 RMVVTKNGS
+4391 RMVVTKNGN
-4400 RIFYGDDYLIVGE
+4400 RLFYGDDYLIVGE

-4429 AQLFTDSVV
+4429 AQLFTDSIV
-4438 PEELEFRIFQDM
+4438 PEEMEFRIFQDM

-4463 TTTLTQDLYLD
+4463 TTTLTQDLLLD
-4474 QDIIYVDNA
+4474 QDVIYVNNA

-4503 ERIMYRYLDI
+4503 ERIMYRYLDV
-4513 DNNMVSGLRRGTAG
+4513 DNNIVSGLRRGTAG
-4527 TAADIHAAG
+4527 TAPDVHTAG

-4560 TLGNGTTVTFSA
+4560 TLGDGTTTTFSA

-4599 VGYTVDSVAPATVTF
+4599 SGYTVDSVAPATVTF
-4614 DTAPADGYEVSILVR
+4614 DTAPDNGYEVSILVR

-4646 ALQVTNTDAARFFRG
+4646 ALQVTQTDAARFFRG